1 MEKENALFSMCFLG
15 IPCRYHGDSIP
26 SPTKFKKLSLKFNL
40 IPICP
45 EQLGG
50 LPTPRPAAPLRN
62 KKGDVLLN
70 IKGEDVSKQ
79 FIAGARST
87 LQIARLY
94 NCKKAFLCKGSP
106 SCDKTGFTGE
116 LLAKNGIKVINL

>member
-1 MEKENALFSMCFLG
+1 MENALFSMCFLG
-15 IPCRYHGDSIP
+15 VPCRYHGKSVP
-26 SPTKFKKLSLKFNL
+26 SPAKFARLSKQYNL

-62 KKGDVLLN
+62 KKGKKIKN
-70 IKGEDVSKQ
+70 ILGEDVSES
-79 FIAGARST
+79 FIKGAEIS
-87 LQIARLY
+87 LEISRLF

-106 SCDKTGFTGE
+106 SCDKKGFTGE
-116 LLAKNGIKVINL
+116 LLQQAGIEVINL